1 MKFQPLYV
9 AGSRLAGPVKPL
21 LKQAFYRAV
30 IHPRIDS
37 HVAICN
43 SIPKSGTNKL
53 RIFLANYLYK
63 YYVDRDT
70 LVTYAM
76 TDDIIPNTREAYL
89 ANPDNYK
96 PRDKWRHVFKGLP
109 YDDII
114 NCHTTRFLE
123 YFDGKLVFVYRN
135 PLDYLVSFF
144 YNQYKYRPEL
154 SDKFAMV
161 QEIIDGDLGNYIRHY
176 TDMQRI
182 GAKRDMFS
190 ITYENMMLY
199 PHASYR
205 PLLEYLNIPVDV
217 DVLDRAVRDSD
228 IKVVRKEEEAAGPI
242 HSRPGYKGFFTR
254 SGEIGQWK
262 SVFTPEDVARC
273 RAILAEAGMSLDS
286 FIIEPP
292 TDTMARAV
300 EAPAP
305 KES

>member
-1 MKFQPLYV
+1 MKFQPFYV
-9 AGSRLAGPVKPL
+9 AGSRMAGPLKPL

-30 IHPRIDS
+30 IQPRIDS

-63 YYVDRDT
+63 YYVDRET

-76 TDDIIPNTREAYL
+76 TDDLIPNTREAYL
-89 ANPDNYK
+89 ANPADYK
-96 PRDKWRHVFKGLP
+96 PRDQWRHVFKDLP

-123 YFDGKLVFVYRN
+123 YFQGKLVFVYRN
-135 PLDYLVSFF
+135 PLDYLVSFY

-154 SDKFAMV
+154 SDKYQAV
-161 QEIIDGDLGNYIRHY
+161 QQIIDHDLTNYIRHY

-182 GAKRDMFS
+182 GRKRDVFS
-190 ITYENMMLY
+190 ITYENMMLF

-217 DVLDRAVRDSD
+217 DVLAAAVRDSD
-228 IKVVRKEEEAAGPI
+228 IKVVRKEEEASGPI
-242 HSRPGYKGFFTR
+242 HSRPGFKGFFTR
-254 SGEIGQWK
+254 SGAIGQWK
-262 SVFTPEDVARC
+262 DVFSPEDVERC
-273 RAILAEAGMSLDS
+273 RVKLEQARIPLSGFIL
-286 FIIEPP
+286 EPP
-292 TDTMARAV
+292 ETTVPQAV
-300 EAPAP
+300 AAL
-305 KES
+305 